1 MKRKEQKEYT
11 KQLIFNSAVKL
22 FKKQG
27 FQNTTVQQITDHAGV
42 AKGTFFNYFHS
53 KESVLHLVGQSQLKL
68 LHAFYKEAIDS
79 SESIEENLY
88 KLFKFMAIKNEEYGP
103 ILLLSIFHISTV
115 VKDFQISETRLA
127 SEFRSI
133 LNSLIEE
140 GKKRGE
146 FSEQANAPRI
156 AKMIVNSFF
165 GTLFYWVHH
174 SEVESLPALLS
185 DVMASYITVI
195 KSQPSILDNR
205 C

>member
-11 KQLIFNSAVKL
+11 KQLIFKSAVEL

-53 KESVLHLVGQSQLKL
+53 KESVLHLVGKSQLKL
-68 LHAFYKEAIDS
+68 MHAFYKDVMDS
-79 SESIEENLY
+79 SESIEENLH
-88 KLFKFMAIKNEEYGP
+88 KLFKFMAINNEEFGP

-115 VKDFQISETRLA
+115 VKDFQISETQLA
-127 SEFRSI
+127 AEFRSI
-133 LNSLIEE
+133 LISLIEE

-146 FSEQANAPRI
+146 FNDQANASQI

-174 SEVESLPALLS
+174 SEQETLPALLS
-185 DVMASYITVI
+185 DVMASYITVL
-195 KSQPSILDNR
+195 KSKFSLPDNR

>member
-11 KQLIFNSAVKL
+11 KQLIFKSAVEL
-22 FKKQG
+22 FRKQG

-68 LHAFYKEAIDS
+68 LHSFYEEVIYS
-79 SESIEENLY
+79 NESIEESLH

-103 ILLLSIFHISTV
+103 ILLLSIFHISTA
-115 VKDFQISETRLA
+115 VKDFQTSESLLA

-133 LNSLIEE
+133 LINLIEE
-140 GKKRGE
+140 GQKRGE
-146 FSEQANAPRI
+146 FTEQANSSRI
-156 AKMIVNSFF
+156 ATLIVNSFF

-174 SEVESLPALLS
+174 SEYETLPALLH
-185 DVMASYITVI
+185 DVITCYITVL
-195 KSQPSILDNR
+195 KSRSPLPDSR

>member
-1 MKRKEQKEYT
+1 MKRKDQKEYT
-11 KQLIFNSAVKL
+11 KQLIFKSAVEL

-53 KESVLHLVGQSQLKL
+53 KESVLQLVGQSQLKL
-68 LHAFYKEAIDS
+68 LHAFYKEVIDS

-115 VKDFQISETRLA
+115 VKDFHISETRLA

-133 LNSLIEE
+133 LISLIEE

-146 FSEQANAPRI
+146 FSEHTNASRI

-174 SEVESLPALLS
+174 SEEESLPALLS

-195 KSQPSILDNR
+195 KLQPSILDNR